1 MISYFPLDQKIWHDI
16 RNGNAQAFNKLFFDY
31 SNPLLSYG
39 LTITGDREL
48 IKDCLQE
55 LFLDIWNRKAQL
67 PEVKVVKY
75 YLIKSFR
82 RILFRKLKQNSKN
95 TRLISE
101 DAQFPVSEHTLAH
114 EELIIADENDIFRNK
129 ALINCVNALP
139 SRQKEIIYLK
149 YFQGFSYE
157 EISEIMGIGNQ
168 ASWNLLS
175 RAIKKL
181 RAALNAN
188 SSRRTA

>member
-1 MISYFPLDQKIWHDI
+1 MISYFPLDQRIWHDI
-16 RNGNAQAFNKLFFDY
+16 RNGDAQAFNKLFFDY
-31 SNPLLSYG
+31 SDPLLSYG

-82 RILFRKLKQNSKN
+82 RILFRKLKQNSRKSSLN
-95 TRLISE
+95 PE
-101 DAQFPVSEHTLAH
+101 DSQFPDPGHTLAH
-114 EELIIADENDIFRNK
+114 DELIIADESDIFKNK
-129 ALINCVNALP
+129 VLINCVNALP

-157 EISEIMGIGNQ
+157 EISEIMGIGSQ

-181 RAALNAN
+181 RTAFNAQ
-188 SSRRTA
+188 STRRTA